1 VGVALAGL
9 GHALLPE
16 DESMTHIESGK
27 LVRALADWCPK
38 SLFML
43 IGSRARGS
51 FASRERELRKLG
63 KNSCAT
69 FARLF
74 ERPWARMNKH

>member
-1 VGVALAGL
+1 MGVALAGL

-43 IGSRARGS
+43 IGSRDRA
-51 FASRERELRKLG
+51 ASPRASASSASWAKIR
-63 KNSCAT
+63 
-69 FARLF
+69 ARLLRDF
-74 ERPWARMNKH
+74 LNALGRG